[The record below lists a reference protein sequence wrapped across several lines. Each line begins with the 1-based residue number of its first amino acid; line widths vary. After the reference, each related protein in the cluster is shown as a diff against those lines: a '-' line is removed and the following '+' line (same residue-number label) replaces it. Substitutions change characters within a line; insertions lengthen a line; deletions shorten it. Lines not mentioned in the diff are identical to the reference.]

1 MDLLKK
7 SFIENWI
14 KTFGNIT
21 QTCQITGISRRTYY
35 DWMRDDAEFKA
46 AIDASEPLEIK
57 LDFIE
62 NKLVQRINEGSDA
75 VLLMCARTLGK
86 KRGYVEKTEQDI
98 NVKGGIL
105 VNFTP
110 APNCDPINDDTSQH

>member
-7 SFIENWI
+7 SFIDNWV

-21 QTCQITGISRRTYY
+21 QTCHITEISRRTYY
-35 DWMRDDAEFKA
+35 DWMRDDAEFKE
-46 AIDASEPLEIK
+46 AIDLSEPLEIK

-75 VLLMCARTLGK
+75 ALLFAAKTLGK
-86 KRGYVEKTEQDI
+86 KRGYVERQEIDHSG
-98 NVKGGIL
+98 VVS

-110 APNCDPINDDTSQH
+110 AKNCDPMNDDTSQH